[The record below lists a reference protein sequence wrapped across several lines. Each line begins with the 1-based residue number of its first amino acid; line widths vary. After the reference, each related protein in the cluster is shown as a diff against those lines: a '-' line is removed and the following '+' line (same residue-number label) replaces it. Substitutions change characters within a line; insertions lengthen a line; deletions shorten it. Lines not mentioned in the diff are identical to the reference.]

1 MHLWDGIQLGN
12 FNNLVNRFIFRFV
25 SWTDVWHP
33 MSLLW
38 GGLRFAMNVCGK
50 KMLSG
55 VAFRL
60 NTLNLMVQY
69 SRNSQKCGLWTFPMS
84 SFLAGRQCWNF
95 GGFDSHQTV
104 EAMDLLE
111 GANTTTN
118 HNDTSDCPC
127 DLSMAMGSLKFLDD
141 IPIYINALSTG
152 SAWMTSSSQH
162 PPTLDEHHPGTLD
175 SFVEAASTCRRRVS
189 CLETNPNP
197 ASCGASS
204 LALSMVPRTG
214 CCKDI
219 GRKVWCMV
227 SGYTKW

>member
-1 MHLWDGIQLGN
+1 MDRCLTSHGA
-12 FNNLVNRFIFRFV
+12 
-25 SWTDVWHP
+25 S
-33 MSLLW
+33 M

-55 VAFRL
+55 VAFRFNAL
-60 NTLNLMVQY
+60 NFMVQY
-69 SRNSQKCGLWTFPMS
+69 GSILRNRQKRGLWTFPMS
-84 SFLAGRQCWNF
+84 SFLAGRQRWNS

-104 EAMDLLE
+104 EAMYLLE
-111 GANTTTN
+111 RANTTTN
-118 HNDTSDCPC
+118 HNDTADCPC
-127 DLSMAMGSLKFLDD
+127 DLNMAMDSPKFLDD
-141 IPIYINALSTG
+141 IPIYINALGTG

-175 SFVEAASTCRRRVS
+175 LFVKAASTCRRRVS
-189 CLETNPNP
+189 CLETSPNP

-219 GRKVWCMV
+219 GRKVWCIV
-227 SGYTKW
+227 SGYTKR